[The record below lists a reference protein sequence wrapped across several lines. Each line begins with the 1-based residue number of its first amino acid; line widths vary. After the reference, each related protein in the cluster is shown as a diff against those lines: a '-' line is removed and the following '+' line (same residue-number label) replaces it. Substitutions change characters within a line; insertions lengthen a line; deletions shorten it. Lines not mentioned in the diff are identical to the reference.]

1 MKVFLSAAVLALLMT
16 LPHPARAQ
24 WAVFDG
30 ASFAQLVQQ
39 VNYWQQQLQS
49 MKQQIGT
56 LQQTYSAMTGPRGM
70 QALLPLSAQARNYL
84 PPDFASLLGVLNQTS
99 ATYAGLSAVL
109 GQSVAANAVLTPA
122 ALAQLSPAEQ
132 QLIAARRKN
141 AALLQTLGQSALQTA
156 SGRFTTLQGLI
167 TAIGTAQDEKA
178 IADLQGRIS
187 AEQAMLAN
195 EQSKLET
202 LYRLT
207 EAQRWTTEQR
217 AQELGIG
224 VIGHAS
230 QLPVVHY

>member
-1 MKVFLSAAVLALLMT
+1 MKAFLSAVVLALLMT
-16 LPHPARAQ
+16 LSDPARAQ

-39 VNYWQQQLQS
+39 VNYWQQQLQG
-49 MKQQIGT
+49 MQRQIGT

-99 ATYAGLSAVL
+99 VTYAGLSTAL
-109 GQSVAANAVLTPA
+109 AQSVTANAVLTPA

-156 SGRFTTLQGLI
+156 SARFTTLQGLI
-167 TAIGTAQDEKA
+167 TAIGNAQDEKA

-195 EQSKLET
+195 DQSKLET

-207 EAQRWTTEQR
+207 EAQRWATEQR
-217 AQELGIG
+217 AQELGIS

-230 QLPVVHY
+230 QLPAVNY

>member
-1 MKVFLSAAVLALLMT
+1 MKISLSAVTLALL
-16 LPHPARAQ
+16 LSLSGPARAQ
-24 WAVFDG
+24 WAVFDV

-39 VNYWQQQLQS
+39 VSYWEEQLKA
-49 MKQQIGT
+49 MKSQVGT
-56 LQQTYSAMTGPRGM
+56 LQQSYSAITGPRGM

-99 ATYAGLSAVL
+99 VTYAGLSAAL
-109 GQSVAANAVLTPA
+109 GQAVTANAVLTPA
-122 ALAQLSPAEQ
+122 ALAQLSPAAQ
-132 QLIAARRKN
+132 QVIAARRKN
-141 AALLQTLGQSALQTA
+141 AALLQTLGQSALETA

-167 TAIGTAQDEKA
+167 TAIGNAQDEKA

-195 EQSKLET
+195 DQSKLET

-207 EAQRWTTEQR
+207 EAQRWATEQR
-217 AQELGIG
+217 AQELGIS

-230 QLPVVHY
+230 QLPAVNY